1 MKTCYIVERDID
13 YELEAIEL
21 VYRIVNGKSYEQL
34 KQDMVKRIQP
44 AACMKIVQMIDK
56 LSEVEEGM
64 RKYIDISNERLE
76 FYFKIF
82 AGEDICRANILC
94 QGTSYIKRQDS
105 IEETKKHLIEYLNRI
120 ACDDSLELVLTK
132 NEFQARHYEDETT
145 HSLFDR
151 MERLECTDAKKWEIL
166 YLFNHAE
173 DFVNELFELIEPV
186 TARLKQFKG
195 VLNPLLKECADYW
208 EDFFQSETIQVLIS
222 NFYGVEENSYEE
234 MTTYIRPKIMK
245 CDYVLFLGNDETM
258 GDYHVMEIGITFDK
272 DFKAEKYRP
281 TKEQICN
288 GLKLLSDQSKFE
300 ILKQINGKK
309 AYGQELAAM
318 LNLTTAT
325 ISHHMNALMEFGF
338 ITIEKREKKI
348 FYTMNNGAIQDFL
361 LSAMDELVGEKNT
374 AI

>member
-21 VYRIVNGKSYEQL
+21 VYRMVNGKSYEQL
-34 KQDMVKRIQP
+34 KQDILRRIEP
-44 AACMKIVQMIDK
+44 SAHALIEEMLDK
-56 LSEVEEGM
+56 LSQVEEGM
-64 RKYIDISNERLE
+64 KKYIDISNERLE

-105 IEETKKHLIEYLNRI
+105 IKETRKQLVNYLNRI

-132 NEFQARHYEDETT
+132 NEFQARHYEDDTT

-151 MERLECTDAKKWEIL
+151 MERLECGDANKWELL

-173 DFVNELFELIEPV
+173 EFVDELFELIKPIS
-186 TARLKQFKG
+186 ARLKKFKG
-195 VLNPLLKECADYW
+195 TLEPLMEECADYW
-208 EDFFQSETIQVLIS
+208 ENFFQTETIQVLIS

-234 MTTYIRPKIMK
+234 MTTYIRPKLMK

-258 GDYHVMEIGITFDK
+258 GDYHVMEIGITFDR

-318 LNLTTAT
+318 LNLSTAT

-348 FYTMNNGAIQDFL
+348 FYTMNKGAIQDFL
-361 LSAMDELVGEKNT
+361 TSAMVELVGDENT
-374 AI
+374 EG